1 MQVHLTLQER
11 LADLRNERGLTLS
24 ELAEK
29 TQIPTATLSTYE
41 NNDTKEIYHG
51 NLVILADFYGVSLD
65 YLLGRTDIRRHE
77 DTPIMDLDL
86 TDDAVDVLKSG
97 RINNRLLCEIIT
109 NEKFEELMADTEIYV
124 DGIATVMFNDIDLA
138 LEHVRSMI
146 IEETPEAAEDRTLR
160 TLEAA
165 QIKEEDFFCDV
176 THKNWDQILH
186 DIRKNHE
193 DNNEI
198 AGDETP
204 AQKALNALMAEV
216 KTIVKAYRDPVPP
229 FTDLFC
235 ELFNV
240 KDKIDEEEKRTL
252 EKVFRKSELLQQYNK
267 KGKKKRRKY

>member
-1 MQVHLTLQER
+1 MNVRLTLQER
-11 LADLRNERGLTLS
+11 LKDLRVERGLDLKELS
-24 ELAEK
+24 EQ
-29 TQIPTATLSTYE
+29 TQISRSALGNYE
-41 NNDTKEIYHG
+41 NDDYKEINHG

-204 AQKALNALMAEV
+204 AQKELKALIAEV

-235 ELFNV
+235 EKFLV
-240 KDKIDEEEKRTL
+240 KDKVDEEEQRTL
-252 EKVFRKSELLQQYNK
+252 QRVFRKSDLLQQYNK
-267 KGKKKRRKY
+267 KGKKKRRKH

>member
-1 MQVHLTLQER
+1 MNVRLTLQER
-11 LADLRNERGLTLS
+11 LKDLRVERGLDLKELS
-24 ELAEK
+24 EQ
-29 TQIPTATLSTYE
+29 TQISRSALGNYE
-41 NNDTKEIYHG
+41 NDDYKEINHG

-124 DGIATVMFNDIDLA
+124 DGIAAGMFNDIDLS
-138 LEHVRSMI
+138 LEQIRSEI
-146 IEETPEAAEDRTLR
+146 IEQTPEAAMDRTLK

-204 AQKALNALMAEV
+204 AQKELKALKAEV
-216 KTIVKAYRDPVPP
+216 ETIVKAYRDPVPP

-235 ELFNV
+235 EKFHV
-240 KDKIDEEEKRTL
+240 KDKVDEEEKRTL
-252 EKVFRKSELLQQYNK
+252 QRVFRKSDLLQQYNK
-267 KGKKKRRKY
+267 KGKKKRRKH

>member
-29 TQIPTATLSTYE
+29 TQIPTTTLSTYE

-109 NEKFEELMADTEIYV
+109 NGKFEELMADTEIYV
-124 DGIATVMFNDIDLA
+124 DGNAAGMFNDIDLA
-138 LEHVRSMI
+138 LEQIRSEI
-146 IEETPEAAEDRTLR
+146 IEQTPEAAMDRTLK

-204 AQKALNALMAEV
+204 AQKELKALKAEV
-216 KTIVKAYRDPVPP
+216 ETIVKAYRDPVPP

-235 ELFNV
+235 EKFLV
-240 KDKIDEEEKRTL
+240 KDKVDEEEKRTL
-252 EKVFRKSELLQQYNK
+252 QRVFRKSELLQQYNK
-267 KGKKKRRKY
+267 KGKKKRRKH